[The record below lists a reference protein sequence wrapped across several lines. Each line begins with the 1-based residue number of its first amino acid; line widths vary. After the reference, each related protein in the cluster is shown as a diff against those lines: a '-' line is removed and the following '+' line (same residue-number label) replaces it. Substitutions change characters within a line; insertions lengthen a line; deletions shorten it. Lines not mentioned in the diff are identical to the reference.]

1 MPHEESLSPRSVVS
15 RRRFA
20 AIGAATLAAAH
31 GLQGRAQGAEAA
43 AGSPLKPGITLLFQG
58 DSITDAGRSREA
70 AGEANSQPALGN
82 GYAWLAAS
90 QLLVDRP
97 GDGIKIFN
105 RGISGNKVPNLD
117 ERWQA
122 DCVDLKPNVL
132 SILIG
137 VNDIWRTFDRG
148 ENGTAE
154 IYEEG
159 YHALV
164 KKTKAALPDT
174 TLVICEPFVLRC
186 GAVTDAWFPKFD
198 GYRAAAKRVA
208 EQAGAIFVP
217 FQTMFDEASKIAPPE
232 RWAGDGVHPSAD
244 GAALMAHTWRRVV
257 DGGSV

>member
-1 MPHEESLSPRSVVS
+1 MPHEESLSPRSALS
-15 RRRFA
+15 RRHFA

-31 GLQGRAQGAEAA
+31 GLQGRAQGAEATG
-43 AGSPLKPGITLLFQG
+43 GSPLKPGITLLFQG

-148 ENGTAE
+148 EKGTAE

-159 YHALV
+159 YHALI

-174 TLVICEPFVLRC
+174 TLVICEPFVLKC

-198 GYRAAAKRVA
+198 GYRTAAKRVA

-257 DGGSV
+257 DGGGV

>member
-1 MPHEESLSPRSVVS
+1 MLHDQSNLSVPAVS
-15 RRRFA
+15 RRQFA
-20 AIGAATLAAAH
+20 AIGAAALAAAH
-31 GLQGRAQGAEAA
+31 SFSSHAQAAEAPS
-43 AGSPLKPGITLLFQG
+43 GSPLKPGVTLLFQG

-70 AGEANSQPALGN
+70 AGEPNSQPALGN

-105 RGISGNKVPNLD
+105 RGISGNRVPDLAA
-117 ERWQA
+117 RWQA
-122 DCVDLKPNVL
+122 ECIDLQPNVL

-137 VNDIWRTFDRG
+137 VNDIWRTFDSG
-148 ENGTAE
+148 DKGTAE

-159 YHALV
+159 YHALIEQT
-164 KKTKAALPDT
+164 KTALPET

-186 GAVTDAWFPKFD
+186 GAVKDDWLPKFD
-198 GYRAAAKRVA
+198 GYRAGAKRVA

-217 FQTMFDEASKIAPPE
+217 FQSMFDEASKLAPAE
-232 RWAGDGVHPSAD
+232 RWAKDGVHPSAD

-257 DGGSV
+257 DGGGV

>member
-1 MPHEESLSPRSVVS
+1 MPHDESNLSLSSVS
-15 RRRFA
+15 RRQFA

-31 GLQGRAQGAEAA
+31 SLHGTAQAAEAA
-43 AGSPLKPGITLLFQG
+43 GSSPLKPGITLLFQG

-70 AGEANSQPALGN
+70 ADEANSQPALGN

-97 GDGIKIFN
+97 SDGIKIFN
-105 RGISGNKVPNLD
+105 RGISGNKVPDLVA
-117 ERWQA
+117 RWQVE
-122 DCVDLKPNVL
+122 CIDLKPNVL

-137 VNDIWRTFDRG
+137 VNDIWRTFDSG
-148 ENGTAE
+148 AKGTAE
-154 IYEEG
+154 EYEEG
-159 YHALV
+159 YHALI
-164 KKTKAALPDT
+164 KQTKAALPET

-186 GAVTDAWFPKFD
+186 GAVKDEWFPKFD
-198 GYRAAAKRVA
+198 GYRAGAKRVA

-217 FQTMFDEASKIAPPE
+217 FQMMFDEASKIAPAE

-257 DGGSV
+257 DGGGV

>member
-1 MPHEESLSPRSVVS
+1 MSHNESNLPVSAVS
-15 RRRFA
+15 RRQFA
-20 AIGAATLAAAH
+20 VIGAATLAAAH
-31 GLQGRAQGAEAA
+31 SFRSHAHAAEAPS
-43 AGSPLKPGITLLFQG
+43 GSPLKPGVTLLFQG

-97 GDGIKIFN
+97 GDGMKIFN
-105 RGISGNKVPNLD
+105 RGISGNRVPDLAA
-117 ERWQA
+117 RWQA
-122 DCVDLKPNVL
+122 ECIDLEPNVL

-137 VNDIWRTFDRG
+137 VNDIWRTFDSG
-148 ENGTAE
+148 DKGTAE

-159 YHALV
+159 YHALI
-164 KKTKAALPDT
+164 KQTKAALPEA

-186 GAVTDAWFPKFD
+186 GAVKDDWLPKFD
-198 GYRAAAKRVA
+198 GYRAGAKRVA

-217 FQTMFDEASKIAPPE
+217 FQTMFDEASKIAPAE
-232 RWAGDGVHPSAD
+232 RWAKDGVHPSAD

-257 DGGSV
+257 DGGGG

>member
-1 MPHEESLSPRSVVS
+1 MPHDESPVSRSAVS
-15 RRRFA
+15 RRQFA
-20 AIGAATLAAAH
+20 AIGAATLAAVH
-31 GLQGRAQGAEAA
+31 GLPGQTQAAEAA

-58 DSITDAGRSREA
+58 DSITDAGRSREE
-70 AGEANSQPALGN
+70 AGKANSQPALGN

-117 ERWQA
+117 ERWRA

-148 ENGTAE
+148 EKGTAD

-159 YHALV
+159 YHALI
-164 KKTKAALPDT
+164 KKTKAALPDA
-174 TLVICEPFVLRC
+174 TLVICEPFVLKC

-198 GYRAAAKRVA
+198 GYRVAAKRVA

-257 DGGSV
+257 DGGV